1 MSSEASVL
9 ERRIGQIE
17 SRNRRLRW
25 LIVALVIFT
34 IVASA
39 WAQGTSHPAVK
50 ATKFELYDEAGHL
63 RAELALSDGKP
74 CLRLFGDDG
83 TMQSVL
89 TNDRLTLQA
98 KEGGQ
103 LAIFGKDGL
112 RFEDGQGKTFLAL
125 TANYKEQRGELHLN
139 DLRAGTNV
147 VVTGPELGK
156 LIKSRAQ

>member
-63 RAELALSDGKP
+63 RAE
-74 CLRLFGDDG
+74 RLQPLKAF
-83 TMQSVL
+83 
-89 TNDRLTLQA
+89 A
-98 KEGGQ
+98 
-103 LAIFGKDGL
+103 
-112 RFEDGQGKTFLAL
+112 
-125 TANYKEQRGELHLN
+125 TAFS
-139 DLRAGTNV
+139 
-147 VVTGPELGK
+147 
-156 LIKSRAQ
+156 IKKANRT